1 MVTEQLKN
9 FISSCK
15 INQILNLEE
24 KNIIESLAKD
34 ENFINLIVWL
44 TSVDPYNNEIAEKF
58 YKANAITSLPHLK
71 ILKTSL
77 NLSTDKFFLEVS
89 NLIKPFHE
97 KTSDGWRDL
106 SDKLSETKLG
116 KTKLINGIHAGGTI
130 IDVDSTVGFGVTGT
144 LISGKNTSISYTSK
158 SINLSLIHIS
168 EPTRPY

>member
-116 KTKLINGIHAGGTI
+116 KTKLINN
-130 IDVDSTVGFGVTGT
+130 
-144 LISGKNTSISYTSK
+144 L
-158 SINLSLIHIS
+158 LSLIL
-168 EPTRPY
+168 